1 MIDSAPR
8 FCAPPRTSNGRGRQ
22 QLRGK
27 ETACGTLGPIHR
39 HARLGEKNSRLNTT
53 KSTARANRARWV
65 CIRPAG
71 VLHPVHVADLP
82 NVSNA
87 ADVSNV
93 ATAALLRASRP
104 LLHDARVH
112 RVHMAPLG
120 VGAPLP
126 DLPDMS
132 DAADVSNV
140 ADAADALQL
149 PSPA

>member
-1 MIDSAPR
+1 MLDCKPSHDSYSKVAD
-8 FCAPPRTSNGRGRQ
+8 RQ
-22 QLRGK
+22 WLQ
-27 ETACGTLGPIHR
+27 R
-39 HARLGEKNSRLNTT
+39 HAATQRP
-53 KSTARANRARWV
+53 ADRARPHFG
-65 CIRPAG
+65 R
-71 VLHPVHVADLP
+71 LSSTLADLP

-140 ADAADALQL
+140 ADVADALQL